1 MSRAHGERIFA
12 GAVVYGQV
20 DVDFRNADGA
30 HHALAGVEQTLIFL
44 IFGGHRIIRAGSGG
58 LAGIA
63 GKRIFDL
70 ADGGLAASHEFL
82 VVLAGG
88 FELVLRLWVRPA
100 IHLALRLLHGGVL
113 LVFADGAHD
122 ERRGDDG
129 KPDQHRQHSKHARLC
144 ARTTLFCSGAA
155 SHWMDS
161 SPLNKRHYP
170 KS

>member
-1 MSRAHGERIFA
+1 MAASIEHYQLPLPAFPQAVRLLIVVSPYYRQIADGMIEGAQAVAKAA
-12 GAVVYGQV
+12 GATV
-20 DVDFRNADGA
+20 DLVEVPGA
-30 HHALAGVEQTLIFL
+30 LEIPTAI
-44 IFGGHRIIRAGSGG
+44 
-58 LAGIA
+58 
-63 GKRIFDL
+63 
-70 ADGGLAASHEFL
+70 GLAASREFL

-129 KPDQHRQHSKHARLC
+129 KPDQQKQHRQHSKHARLC